1 MSIDLELLADKYPDA
16 TKELLELTEALK
28 TKELQREGYDSFLRY
43 VKYIWP
49 DFIEGTHHKIF
60 AEKLERVA
68 NGDLKRLIVN
78 MPPRHT
84 KSEFASTYF
93 PSWVLGRN
101 PKLKVMQITHTAEL
115 AFRFGRKVR
124 DVIDSPEYQ
133 LVFPGVKLKAD
144 SKSAG
149 RWETNAGGEAF
160 YSVIGGAVTGR
171 GADLLVLD
179 DIHSEQ
185 DA

>member
-1 MSIDLELLADKYPDA
+1 MSKSQVPLYDIDVERLADNYPDA

-28 TKELQREGYDSFLRY
+28 AKELQRQGQDSFLHY
-43 VKYIWP
+43 VRHIWP
-49 DFIEGTHHKIF
+49 DFIEGRHHQIF

-68 NGDLKRLIVN
+68 NGELKRLIVN

-115 AFRFGRKVR
+115 AFR
-124 DVIDSPEYQ
+124 
-133 LVFPGVKLKAD
+133 LVERSGTSLI
-144 SKSAG
+144 
-149 RWETNAGGEAF
+149 RRNTNWCF
-160 YSVIGGAVTGR
+160 R
-171 GADLLVLD
+171 G
-179 DIHSEQ
+179 
-185 DA
+185 